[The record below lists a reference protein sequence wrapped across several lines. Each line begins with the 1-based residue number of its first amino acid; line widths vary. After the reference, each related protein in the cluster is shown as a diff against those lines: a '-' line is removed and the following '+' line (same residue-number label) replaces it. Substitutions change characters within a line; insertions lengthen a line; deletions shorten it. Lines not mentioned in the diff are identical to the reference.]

1 MTFIIA
7 NMVENLIERRRRSLN
22 LPNFV
27 ISIIF
32 ENFFVVFVGV
42 VLVVLLLS
50 DGSSTGFKT
59 CCSSWS

>member
-32 ENFFVVFVGV
+32 ENFLVVFVGV
-42 VLVVLLLS
+42 VVVLLLS